1 MRPQF
6 SIIFFTTLAGM
17 AQGLLFFLALLNL
30 FVQVTPIAFLTH
42 LAIPVSCGL
51 LTLGLIASFFH
62 LGHPERAWRAA
73 MMWRTSWLSREVIAL
88 PALMAVTAAIY
99 FYAWTGQVPQW
110 LWFALLIT
118 TLALWIC
125 TAKIYQCIR
134 FIQEWSHPSTLSNFI
149 ILGMS
154 SGWLLL
160 ELLIFLWDSPNNGT
174 INDAPLS
181 TIAFILLFVSFN
193 LKLWI
198 WRRNRSLKPKSNL
211 SSATGIKGSQIRQTS
226 MGLMGGSFNTR
237 EFFHHQTDRMIA
249 NLRKII
255 LLCAYILPMIL
266 SAGAIAL
273 PSALLIAFA
282 LLILYFGQ
290 LAERWMFFA
299 EANHPQNLYY
309 QRVS

>member
-1 MRPQF
+1 MRPQL
-6 SIIFFTTLAGM
+6 SIILFTTLAGM
-17 AQGLLFFLALLNL
+17 AQGLLFFIALLNIEAPVL
-30 FVQVTPIAFLTH
+30 SAPFIAI
-42 LAIPVSCGL
+42 LALPVSFVL

-88 PALMAVTAAIY
+88 PAVMALTAIT
-99 FYAWTGQVPQW
+99 FFFVISGMVPAW
-110 LWFALLIT
+110 LWAALLIS

-149 ILGMS
+149 LLGLT
-154 SGWLLL
+154 SGGLLL
-160 ELLIFLWDSPNNGT
+160 EFLLMLW
-174 INDAPLS
+174 NDPSVPLGMGLIS
-181 TIAFILLFVSFN
+181 GANFILLFLALN

-198 WRRNRSLKPKSNL
+198 WRRNQQLKPKSNL
-211 SSATGIKGSQIRQTS
+211 ASATGIKGNNIRQTS
-226 MGLMGGSFNTR
+226 MGFMGGSFNTR
-237 EFFHHQTDRMIA
+237 EFFHHQTDRVIS
-249 NLRKII
+249 NIRKII
-255 LLCAYILPMIL
+255 LLMAYIGPMIL
-266 SAGAIAL
+266 LAFSMNS
-273 PSALLIAFA
+273 PSVAQIAFA
-282 LLILYFGQ
+282 LFIHYIGL

>member
-17 AQGLLFFLALLNL
+17 AQGLLFFLALINL
-30 FVQVTPIAFLTH
+30 EAPVLSAPFLSN
-42 LAIPVSCGL
+42 LALPVSFIL

-88 PALMAVTAAIY
+88 PLAMLATALTFLYIKSGV
-99 FYAWTGQVPQW
+99 VPTW
-110 LWFALLIT
+110 LWAAVMMS

-149 ILGMS
+149 LLGLS
-154 SGWLLL
+154 SGGLLL
-160 ELLIFLWDSPNNGT
+160 EFLLLVWNEQNTPIGISLISVVNFIVLFL
-174 INDAPLS
+174 AL
-181 TIAFILLFVSFN
+181 N
-193 LKLWI
+193 LKLWM
-198 WRRNRSLKPKSNL
+198 WRRNQKLKPKSNL
-211 SSATGIKGSQIRQTS
+211 ASATGIKGNNIRQTS
-226 MGLMGGSFNTR
+226 MGFMGGSFNTR
-237 EFFHHQTDRMIA
+237 EFFHHQTDQVI
-249 NLRKII
+249 NNIRKII
-255 LLCAYILPMIL
+255 LLLVYVGPMVLLAFNID
-266 SAGAIAL
+266 SPSISQVAIAL
-273 PSALLIAFA
+273 VMHYVGL
-282 LLILYFGQ
+282 

>member
-17 AQGLLFFLALLNL
+17 AQGLLFFLALINL
-30 FVQVTPIAFLTH
+30 EAPVLSATFLIN
-42 LAIPVSCGL
+42 LALPVSFIL

-88 PALMAVTAAIY
+88 PVVMLATALTFLYIKSGIAPT
-99 FYAWTGQVPQW
+99 W
-110 LWFALLIT
+110 LWAAVMMS

-149 ILGMS
+149 LLGLS
-154 SGWLLL
+154 SGGLLL
-160 ELLIFLWDSPNNGT
+160 EFLLLVWNEPNTPIGISLISVVNFTALFL
-174 INDAPLS
+174 AL
-181 TIAFILLFVSFN
+181 N
-193 LKLWI
+193 LKLWM
-198 WRRNRSLKPKSNL
+198 WRRNQKLKPKSNL
-211 SSATGIKGSQIRQTS
+211 ASATGIKGSNIRQTS
-226 MGLMGGSFNTR
+226 MGFMGGSFNTR
-237 EFFHHQTDRMIA
+237 EFFHHQTDRVIS
-249 NLRKII
+249 NIRKII
-255 LLCAYILPMIL
+255 LLMVYIGPMVLLAFNL
-266 SAGAIAL
+266 SSPSISQVAIAL
-273 PSALLIAFA
+273 LVHYIGL
-282 LLILYFGQ
+282 

>member
-17 AQGLLFFLALLNL
+17 AQGLLFFIALLNIEA
-30 FVQVTPIAFLTH
+30 PILSAPFLAM
-42 LAIPVSCGL
+42 LALPVSFIL
-51 LTLGLIASFFH
+51 LTLGLLASFFH

-88 PALMAVTAAIY
+88 PAVILLTAMTFLFIIS
-99 FYAWTGQVPQW
+99 GLVPAW
-110 LWFALLIT
+110 LWAALLISI
-118 TLALWIC
+118 LALWIC

-149 ILGMS
+149 LLGLTSGGLLLEFLLMLWNEPGAPLGMS
-154 SGWLLL
+154 MISGA
-160 ELLIFLWDSPNNGT
+160 N
-174 INDAPLS
+174 
-181 TIAFILLFVSFN
+181 FILLFLALN

-198 WRRNRSLKPKSNL
+198 WRRNQKLKPKSNL
-211 SSATGIKGSQIRQTS
+211 ASATGIKGNNIRQTS
-226 MGLMGGSFNTR
+226 MGFMGGSFNTR
-237 EFFHHQTDRMIA
+237 EFFHHQTDRVIS
-249 NLRKII
+249 NIRKII
-255 LLCAYILPMIL
+255 LLMTYIGPMIL
-266 SAGAIAL
+266 LAFSMNSPSIIQIAIAL
-273 PSALLIAFA
+273 VMHYIGL
-282 LLILYFGQ
+282 